1 MLHLNLE
8 LDLTARQN
16 AASSSL
22 LELKQRAFA
31 EESNV
36 GLREKR
42 ENERGGQHLAET
54 RDKACA
60 RSPSTVSKSNQ
71 SCHKEP
77 KSQLSFLE
85 QVGEPAAF

>member
-22 LELKQRAFA
+22 LEPKQRVFA
-31 EESNV
+31 EEPNV

-54 RDKACA
+54 RDEASA
-60 RSPSTVSKSNQ
+60 RPSTVSKSNQ
-71 SCHKEP
+71 SWHKEQ

-85 QVGEPAAF
+85 RVGEPAAF